1 MPLFHS
7 PKGQTPGVLTKDR
20 DRVLHYT
27 LAPEGAKQLRA
38 AGLRSGDT
46 VPARALASLIRSGLA
61 HSPRPAEAAGQ
72 VRFDF
77 SDDNTADFLPRCE
90 LTGTTADLHLVVYGE
105 GNGVVA
111 RLLSREPR
119 FLLQK
124 VTTLSVPV
132 TILTLSTVAQLEASG
147 KLPSRTEAAE
157 GIRQWLRQDLDAA
170 WEKLRRERAHRQ
182 ASLPLGDT
190 PEDLPLSP

>member
-1 MPLFHS
+1 MPLLHA
-7 PKGQTPGVLTKDR
+7 PKGQSPGVLTKDN

-27 LAPEGAKQLRA
+27 LTAEGLKQLRA
-38 AGLRSGDT
+38 AGVRSGDK
-46 VPARALASLIRSGLA
+46 VPARVLASLIRSGQA
-61 HSPRPAEAAGQ
+61 HSPRVAEAAGQ

-90 LTGTTADLHLVVYGE
+90 LTSTTADLHLVVHGE

-124 VTTLSVPV
+124 VTTVSVPV
-132 TILTLSTVAQLEASG
+132 TILTAYSVAQLEAAG
-147 KLPSRTEAAE
+147 KLPPGTEAASR
-157 GIRQWLRQDLDAA
+157 IRHWLRQDLDAA
-170 WEKLRRERAHRQ
+170 WEKLRRESSQRQ
-182 ASLPLGDT
+182 EHLPLGDAAG
-190 PEDLPLSP
+190 DLPLSS

>member
-1 MPLFHS
+1 MLS
-7 PKGQTPGVLTKDR
+7 
-20 DRVLHYT
+20 
-27 LAPEGAKQLRA
+27 AEGTIQLRA
-38 AGLRSGDT
+38 AGLRSSDT
-46 VPARALASLIRSGLA
+46 VPARVLGSLIRSGQA

-77 SDDNTADFLPRCE
+77 SDDNTADHLPRCE
-90 LTGTTADLHLVVYGE
+90 LTGTTADLHLVVHGE

-111 RLLSREPR
+111 RLLSRQPR

-132 TILTLSTVAQLEASG
+132 TILTLSTVAQLEVSG